1 MTWDSSLATSAQA
14 FAETCP
20 TNHSNADGLGENIF
34 FSYSATDKNSLDYY
48 GARASQLWEE
58 EFQQYGWDSTT
69 MDDNASN
76 IKDATQMA
84 WAETGLIGC
93 GVKVCGKDKSGAS
106 QFKYVV
112 VCHYKKPGNKIGA
125 EIYQPGDTCTAC
137 SAGLTYQAK
146 GIFQK
151 TNKAIQPVVSTIHA
165 QMEAMQTELEVR
177 QNLINALIKRNDEL
191 TATTGSIAV
200 PNKRTKYDSVHVLK
214 DTVIPPQSEAF
225 VACGLPI
232 QNAPRNLV
240 LISQS
245 NTLTDNDILVAP
257 AVFSSTYARILVTNP
272 TNDRG
277 ISSTS
282 IFPRRPSRHFSLFL
296 TPLRNPRTRIRN
308 SRLT

>member
-1 MTWDSSLATSAQA
+1 MKFFALFILVILGCTSAKFTAVGIKHILRAHNDLRSDIALGVYDAAGSIKPPATNMRKMTWDSSLATSAQA

-137 SAGLTYQAK
+137 SAGLTC
-146 GIFQK
+146 
-151 TNKAIQPVVSTIHA
+151 
-165 QMEAMQTELEVR
+165 E
-177 QNLINALIKRNDEL
+177 
-191 TATTGSIAV
+191 TAS
-200 PNKRTKYDSVHVLK
+200 
-214 DTVIPPQSEAF
+214 
-225 VACGLPI
+225 GLC
-232 QNAPRNLV
+232 A
-240 LISQS
+240 
-245 NTLTDNDILVAP
+245 
-257 AVFSSTYARILVTNP
+257 
-272 TNDRG
+272 
-277 ISSTS
+277 
-282 IFPRRPSRHFSLFL
+282 
-296 TPLRNPRTRIRN
+296 
-308 SRLT
+308 